1 MHFFSVQIK
10 ILLRLKITSKQNK
23 FIGVG
28 GIVCI
33 DKPPQSNK
41 DLNRI
46 RNQIVKTSGSSCSK
60 GGGGRRGI
68 QRINLYPVDKCKQ
81 NLLFTIH
88 RIQIYWSFKEKT
100 ACRNIFR
107 NSSSKHF
114 TTYLLNRSSFKI
126 LSGFATE
133 KLSLQHLQQVQ

>member
-10 ILLRLKITSKQNK
+10 ILLRLKITSKQNQ

-60 GGGGRRGI
+60 GGGGGRGI

-81 NLLFTIH
+81 NLLYTIH
-88 RIQIYWSFKEKT
+88 RIQIYQSFKEKT
-100 ACRNIFR
+100 AYRNIFR
-107 NSSSKHF
+107 NSSSNHF
-114 TTYLLNRSSFKI
+114 TTNQT
-126 LSGFATE
+126 GAATTGVVNTNHVT
-133 KLSLQHLQQVQ
+133 L